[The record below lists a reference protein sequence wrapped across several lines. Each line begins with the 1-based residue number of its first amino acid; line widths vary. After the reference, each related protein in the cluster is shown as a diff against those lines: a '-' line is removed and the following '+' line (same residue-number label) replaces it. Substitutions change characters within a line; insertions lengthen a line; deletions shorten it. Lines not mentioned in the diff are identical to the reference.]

1 MKLLPTLILF
11 PVLAVGTLAPA
22 AAQYGRSLY
31 SVTVPGN
38 RFYDDAHSFSYSPT
52 ASDCTYISAPSRFEN
67 RSGDRYSRPSPTA
80 TMGLSAADYGLP
92 GYSLLDFDPANPERR
107 PELEDPL
114 HQAADHSAHS
124 YSGMGL
130 SGFDWSSR
138 CGFAGRFEASAR
150 ARIAARD
157 RTWSLAMD
165 AMAQGDHA
173 RAVELFQKGYRKIGT
188 PAYAYT
194 AGIMLY
200 HGQGVKRDPA
210 RAIELFD
217 EVALARGTRRMQ
229 VRFDP
234 AHPDRANSSIQA
246 MLALADIYLSG
257 KDVPADPKFAKKLL
271 QRAVDTGYR
280 PANLRLA
287 RVLTAGPEQQRDYPR
302 AAALLE
308 EAAKSAHAPSQFALA
323 QLYERGMGVPP
334 DAAKAFEWYRQ
345 AAFNLYDFSHK
356 PQSQYQLARMLDSGT
371 GAARDPAKAL
381 ALYRLAAL
389 AGHPDAL
396 AALADYLYRGEQVDK
411 NPVKARELYRAA
423 AERGNADAMSNLA
436 ALLVRGEGGEADP
449 AQAYG
454 WLLVADRAGHPDAGS
469 RARLMQASLS
479 AEQRAKVESTLL
491 PVLTR

>member
-1 MKLLPTLILF
+1 MKLLPALILF
-11 PVLAVGTLAPA
+11 PALTIGTLAPA

-31 SVTVPGN
+31 SVTVPGQ
-38 RFYDDAHSFSYSPT
+38 RFYDHSHSFSS
-52 ASDCTYISAPSRFEN
+52 AADCTFISAPLAFEN
-67 RSGDRYSRPSPTA
+67 RFGDRYSRPAPGA
-80 TMGLSAADYGLP
+80 TMGLSAADYGMP
-92 GYSLLDFDPANPERR
+92 GYSLFDFDPTNPDRR
-107 PELEDPL
+107 PELEDPAS
-114 HQAADHSAHS
+114 AAAYPTQRS
-124 YSGMGL
+124 YPGGGL
-130 SGFDWSSR
+130 GGFNWDTR
-138 CGFAGRFEASAR
+138 CGYAARFEAADR
-150 ARIAARD
+150 ARIARRD
-157 RTWSLAMD
+157 RTWSLAME
-165 AMAQGDHA
+165 AMAQGDNA
-173 RAVELFQKGYRKIGT
+173 RAVELFQKGYSKIGA

-194 AGIMLY
+194 AGVMLY

-210 RAIELFD
+210 RAIALFD
-217 EVALARGTRRMQ
+217 DVALARGTQHMR

-234 AHPDRANSSIQA
+234 ARPEQVNSSVQA

-257 KDVPADPKFAKKLL
+257 KDVPADRKFAGKLL

-280 PANLRLA
+280 PANLKLA
-287 RVLTAGPEQQRDYPR
+287 RVLTTGPEQQRDYPR
-302 AAALLE
+302 AVVLLE
-308 EAAKSAHAPSQFALA
+308 EAAKSAHAPSQYALA
-323 QLYERGMGVPP
+323 QLYERGLGVPP
-334 DAAKAFEWYRQ
+334 DAAKSFEWYRQ
-345 AAFNLYDFSHK
+345 AAFNLYDPSHK